1 MSVLRFRRP
10 RSRGFTLI
18 ELLVVIAI
26 IAILIGLL
34 IPAVQKVRESAA
46 RTQCTNNMKQI
57 GLAFHSFHDSKGYL
71 PFESQVAYTTG
82 TVDTNLSLFVL
93 ILPYVEQGNMY
104 NAMVP
109 ATGILNT
116 AAAGPVSTFICPTR
130 RSVQAAGARTDYC
143 GAWQAQLQGAGNS
156 ITNPTTV
163 ATAGVSLSTVTSGAG
178 SSNTILL
185 SHKVMVP
192 THYLTFDSGWDTGW
206 AFTDGGAGSGDHMR
220 CADPGGGGCC
230 KNLGYVMDCAS
241 ADENHMG
248 GPHQGGSPVLW
259 ADGGVRVYAY
269 SYVATGPDWNGNAF
283 DNCHTWMALWA
294 YNRGVTVEPPQ

>member
-1 MSVLRFRRP
+1 MSRRQRACVVP
-10 RSRGFTLI
+10 RLFCSVSIILFYQGSFHVRVEVPQTSLAWLHVI

-71 PFESQVAYTTG
+71 PFESQVAYKSG
-82 TVDTNLSLFVL
+82 TVDTNLSLFIL

-109 ATGILNT
+109 ASGILNT

-143 GAWQAQLQGAGNS
+143 GAWQAQFRE
-156 ITNPTTV
+156 P
-163 ATAGVSLSTVTSGAG
+163 ATPSPIPPPWPLRECHSPRLPAARVR
-178 SSNTILL
+178 
-185 SHKVMVP
+185 P
-192 THYLTFDSGWDTGW
+192 THFCYRT
-206 AFTDGGAGSGDHMR
+206 R
-220 CADPGGGGCC
+220 
-230 KNLGYVMDCAS
+230 
-241 ADENHMG
+241 
-248 GPHQGGSPVLW
+248 
-259 ADGGVRVYAY
+259 
-269 SYVATGPDWNGNAF
+269 
-283 DNCHTWMALWA
+283 
-294 YNRGVTVEPPQ
+294 